1 MKRVINKFIV
11 IILSATFLFSGFKI
25 VNYYY
30 EAYKQKE
37 LFDNVENKINKKV
50 NGKTV
55 QNKYLKLYR
64 ENSDFVGWIK
74 IKDTKINYP
83 VMKTTKQFDYYLM
96 RNFEKEYS
104 IYGTP
109 FIGENCTTDISAF
122 NAVIYGHHMNNGT
135 MFSDLIKYK
144 DKNFYDTHKYVSF
157 NTLNDNRKY
166 IVVYAF
172 VSDVNKKN
180 SFEYYNVN
188 IWKKKKKK
196 YIKQL
201 EKIKLYDTGEKIS
214 LKDKLLTLSTCDNTN
229 KNSRMVIVCKL
240 IQVTILSPK
249 KLRIQGDIFVP

>member
-50 NGKTV
+50 NGKTDVKGKTV

-64 ENSDFVGWIK
+64 ENSDFVGWMK

-109 FIGENCTTDISAF
+109 FIGENCTTDNTAF
-122 NAVIYGHHMNNGT
+122 NAVI
-135 MFSDLIKYK
+135 
-144 DKNFYDTHKYVSF
+144 
-157 NTLNDNRKY
+157 
-166 IVVYAF
+166 
-172 VSDVNKKN
+172 
-180 SFEYYNVN
+180 
-188 IWKKKKKK
+188 
-196 YIKQL
+196 
-201 EKIKLYDTGEKIS
+201 
-214 LKDKLLTLSTCDNTN
+214 
-229 KNSRMVIVCKL
+229 
-240 IQVTILSPK
+240 
-249 KLRIQGDIFVP
+249 

>member
-50 NGKTV
+50 NGKTDVKGKTV

-104 IYGTP
+104 IY
-109 FIGENCTTDISAF
+109 
-122 NAVIYGHHMNNGT
+122 
-135 MFSDLIKYK
+135 
-144 DKNFYDTHKYVSF
+144 
-157 NTLNDNRKY
+157 
-166 IVVYAF
+166 
-172 VSDVNKKN
+172 
-180 SFEYYNVN
+180 
-188 IWKKKKKK
+188 
-196 YIKQL
+196 
-201 EKIKLYDTGEKIS
+201 
-214 LKDKLLTLSTCDNTN
+214 
-229 KNSRMVIVCKL
+229 
-240 IQVTILSPK
+240 
-249 KLRIQGDIFVP
+249 